1 MEHSCHKC
9 GISVE
14 DGVPFCPQCN
24 APQIRVASVETLQLS
39 EPEAGFPTATSP
51 DGTKLQWPYAW
62 RAAAL
67 AGLTAALVMLIP
79 FGGSVVGLVAAGGL
93 AVALYQRRM
102 PSANLTATAGA
113 RLGALGGVIG
123 FVIFTIL
130 TALGMAL
137 FGGGDKLR
145 ASLLEAVERASNQ
158 SPDPHAR
165 EFLETF
171 RTPSGLAVL
180 LVLSFAA
187 LAVVFVLCSGVG
199 GALGAK
205 LLHRKE
211 SS

>member
-1 MEHSCHKC
+1 MEHPCHKC

-24 APQIRVASVETLQLS
+24 APQIRVVNLEALPASI
-39 EPEAGFPTATSP
+39 PEAGFPQPMGGNTAQ
-51 DGTKLQWPYAW
+51 LHWPYAW

-93 AVALYQRRM
+93 AVALYQRRI
-102 PSANLTATAGA
+102 PAANLTAGAGA
-113 RLGALGGVIG
+113 RLGALGGMIG

-130 TALGMAL
+130 TAMGMAL

-145 ASLLEAVERASNQ
+145 ESLLEAVEKASNQ

-165 EFLETF
+165 ELLETF
-171 RTPSGLAVL
+171 KTPSGLAVL

-211 SS
+211 QS